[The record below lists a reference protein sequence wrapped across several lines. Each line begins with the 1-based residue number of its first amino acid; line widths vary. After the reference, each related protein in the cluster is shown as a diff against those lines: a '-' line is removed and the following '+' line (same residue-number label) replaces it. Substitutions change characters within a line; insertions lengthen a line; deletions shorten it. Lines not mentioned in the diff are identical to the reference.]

1 MKVFGYCLICIG
13 VIYLLIAFNLDVSIS
28 TSSTYIE
35 GYGSVGGGNIAN
47 LDLMAQRQNHLLVA
61 SLITLIGAL
70 MAIFGK
76 DQNEAEV
83 TTSAARVEPK
93 EFTGEH
99 DLSSDAYRLWLVMYH
114 QIERNEVFDRFVMGE
129 QTYKTLD
136 DAMIHAHA
144 LEVKKIA
151 DEKAEDD
158 RVEAEVAA
166 NREFVRIAAE
176 EADAQWAETKPK
188 ILVAI
193 IIAIGLASAGYFLLK
208 GKLANRYKS
217 PASAVEA
224 TVKMRKAIVPVKV
237 SPKVS
242 PTQTID
248 PSVLATTDGM
258 MGVAIGKSWDSVSSR
273 FNLIGRY
280 GSEIS
285 TDCEIYE
292 SRNQRVSAMV
302 QDGMVTRIETS
313 DRAFRTPSNIGVGS
327 SLAKLRKVY
336 GTRLI
341 AEENPYAGE
350 DYFVYSR
357 NGNGIKFHIDRDKV
371 IDMTVGSQSIRY
383 VEGCL

>member
-1 MKVFGYCLICIG
+1 M
-13 VIYLLIAFNLDVSIS
+13 LIAFNMNVSINS
-28 TSSTYIE
+28 SSTYVP
-35 GYGSVGGGNIAN
+35 GYGSVGGGDIAN

-83 TTSAARVEPK
+83 TTSAARVELE

-99 DLSSDAYRLWLVMYH
+99 NLSSDAYRLWLVKYH
-114 QIERNEVFDRFVMGE
+114 QIARNEVFGRFVMGE
-129 QTYKTLD
+129 QTFENLD
-136 DAMIHAHA
+136 DAMGHAHA
-144 LEVKKIA
+144 LEVQKIA

-158 RVEAEVAA
+158 RVEAQVSA
-166 NREFVRIAAE
+166 NREAALIAFE
-176 EADAQWAETKPK
+176 EGDAQWVETKPK
-188 ILVAI
+188 IVVAF
-193 IIAIGLASAGYFLLK
+193 IIAIGMACAGYFLFK
-208 GKLANRYKS
+208 GKLANRDKS

-224 TVKMRKAIVPVKV
+224 TVKMSKAIAPVKV

-258 MGVAIGKSWDSVSSR
+258 MGVAVGKSWDSVSSR

-292 SRNQRVSAMV
+292 SRNQRVSVMV

-341 AEENPYAGE
+341 AEENPYAVK

-371 IDMTVGSQSIRY
+371 IEMTVGRESIRY